1 MMLTTKTRNAF
12 YHGWFAARARRP
24 LPPPET
30 EEEAIFLGMGF
41 TEGKKSGGKPLE
53 LLSKPLNPRRPL
65 LNIDPELA
73 PPPRVVRTGRE
84 ARMADE
90 PAAPSPP
97 ILGPDKTISQL
108 AAPETVASEQKIPT
122 LPEKKPQ
129 MQLPK
134 KNPFG
139 GAPARRRFNR

>member
-41 TEGKKSGGKPLE
+41 IEGKKSGGKPLE
-53 LLSKPLNPRRPL
+53 LLSKPLNPPRPL
-65 LNIDPELA
+65 LNIDPELV
-73 PPPRVVRTGRE
+73 PPTRAVRTGRE
-84 ARMADE
+84 AQVADE
-90 PAAPSPP
+90 PAAPTPP
-97 ILGPDKTISQL
+97 TLPQEKTMPEE
-108 AAPETVASEQKIPT
+108 AAPETVASEQKEPA

-129 MQLPK
+129 MHLPK

-139 GAPARRRFNR
+139 GASARRRFNL